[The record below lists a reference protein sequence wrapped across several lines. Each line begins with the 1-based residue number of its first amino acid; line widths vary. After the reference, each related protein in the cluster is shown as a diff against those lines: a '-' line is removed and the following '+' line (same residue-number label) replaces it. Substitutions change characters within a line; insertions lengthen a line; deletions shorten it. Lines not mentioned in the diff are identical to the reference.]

1 VTKATS
7 IDGAIVLGNNKR
19 QSKHSTSSSFHHM
32 ERSITYLFWLQVV
45 NGWISGRRQSEHGN

>member
-19 QSKHSTSSSFHHM
+19 QSKHSTSSFISPYGTQHNLLVLAPGR
-32 ERSITYLFWLQVV
+32 EWVV
-45 NGWISGRRQSEHGN
+45 VGGKTRQLN